1 MLATIVA
8 HAVWH
13 WMFERA
19 GRLAK
24 FPLPK
29 MDAERGAQM
38 IALLIL
44 TGARELLLKRWMGA
58 SRLRCKVHR

>member
-1 MLATIVA
+1 
-8 HAVWH
+8 
-13 WMFERA
+13 MFERA

-24 FPLPK
+24 FPLTK
-29 MDAERGAQM
+29 MDAVRDAQM

-44 TGARELLLKRWMGA
+44 TGARELLLKRWTGA